1 MSCTAV
7 RIVENDKKTT
17 PNKIIFH
24 KKGIVLCGGAGSLV
38 TVADLTNLSGRL
50 RATEYIQISGATLLA
65 EHALRQLRC
74 LEDLYVAVSLLGI
87 VYVDSPHGIWFMYRL
102 VLTGK

>member
-7 RIVENDKKTT
+7 CIVENDKKTT
-17 PNKIIFH
+17 SNKIIFH
-24 KKGIVLCGGAGSLV
+24 KKCIVLRGGAASLV

-74 LEDLYVAVSLLGI
+74 LEDLYVAGGLLGI
-87 VYVDSPHGIWFMYRL
+87 DYVDSPGGIWFVY
-102 VLTGK
+102 